1 MKAEIDWEAIPES
14 EYEAYKRRLEIVEL
28 ILDDSI
34 DSETKRR
41 HRERYCEE
49 NGASMRTVSGYVR
62 RYRESGR
69 SGLLFYRR
77 RPKSLRVHD
86 ESLRAK
92 IIELVRELPTR
103 SVPKLRRLLSEN
115 EHYGE
120 KIRLISDRTI
130 YRFLTENGLSR
141 RQRYRL
147 LREDGRRA
155 YRGFEAPHSMALVQG
170 DARDGIWLPLPDG
183 ETRKSYLFLWID
195 DFSRK
200 ILFGKYYL
208 SEKLPC
214 LEDSFRYMLL
224 RWGIPEKIFVDNGA
238 VYISRHFM
246 GILAELEIKQ
256 LRHKPYQAHAKGK
269 IESVNRTVKNDFQA
283 EAALADFHTIEELNS
298 AFWAWVEVMYNKR
311 VHSTTGETPDER
323 FRKGLPKEHR
333 RIDDLQ
339 SFDRMFLWKESR
351 TVSKY
356 GKIKLYSNQYP
367 VQQAPHGTVVQVRF
381 DPFNLDEVYIYDGAN
396 HYLETTTP
404 TKKVT
409 DTAPNIPEES
419 RKSPRKVSQES
430 VAMFT
435 RLREKY
441 RKQLKD
447 AHQIPFSK
455 LFDKHAKEDTNDKR
469 RS

>member
-1 MKAEIDWEAIPES
+1 MKNDIDWEAIPEK
-14 EYEAYKRRLEIVEL
+14 EYRAYTRRLEIVEL

-34 DSETKRR
+34 DSETKKRLQQQ
-41 HRERYCEE
+41 YCEE
-49 NGASMRTVSGYVR
+49 IGLSVRTVANYVK
-62 RYRESGR
+62 RYREKGR
-69 SGLLFYRR
+69 LGLLFYRTR
-77 RPKSLRVHD
+77 RKSLRIHD
-86 ESLRAK
+86 EQLRIK
-92 IIELVRELPTR
+92 IIELVRELPAR
-103 SVPKLRRLLSEN
+103 SVPTLRRLLSEG
-115 EHYGE
+115 EQYAE
-120 KIRLISDRTI
+120 KIGGISDRTI
-130 YRFLTENGLSR
+130 YRFLTENGLTQR
-141 RQRYRL
+141 ERYRL
-147 LREDGRRA
+147 LRESGRRA
-155 YRGFEAPHSMALVQG
+155 YHAFEAPHSLALVQA
-170 DARDGIWLPLPDG
+170 DARDGIWLSCPDG
-183 ETRKSYLFLWID
+183 KVRKSYLFLWLD

-214 LEDSFRYMLL
+214 LEDSFKYMLL
-224 RWGIPEKIFVDNGA
+224 RWGIPFRIYVDNGA

-246 GILAELEIKQ
+246 GVLAELEIKQ

-269 IESVNRTVKNDFQA
+269 IEAVNRTVKNDFQA

-298 AFWAWVEVMYNKR
+298 AFWAWVEVVYNKR

-323 FRKGLPKEHR
+323 FRKGLPEQHR

-339 SFDRMFLWKESR
+339 SFGRMFLWKESR

-367 VQQAPHGTVVQVRF
+367 VQKVPHGTVVQVRF
-381 DPFNLDEVYIYDGAN
+381 DPFDLDEVFIYDAGN
-396 HYLETTTP
+396 HYLETTSP
-404 TKKVT
+404 SKKVT

-419 RKSPRKVSQES
+419 RKSSRKVSQES

-435 RLREKY
+435 RLREKH

-447 AHQIPFSK
+447 AHQMPFSK
-455 LFDKHAKEDTNDKR
+455 LFDKHTKENTNDQR

>member
-1 MKAEIDWEAIPES
+1 MKAEIDWEAIPEA
-14 EYEAYKRRLEIVEL
+14 EYEAYKKRLEITEL
-28 ILDDSI
+28 ILDGTI
-34 DSETKRR
+34 DAETKKR

-49 NGASMRTVSGYVR
+49 NGVSMRTLANYVR
-62 RYRESGR
+62 RYREKGR
-69 SGLLFYRR
+69 GGLLFYHP
-77 RPKSLRVHD
+77 RPKSPRVHD
-86 ESLRAK
+86 RSLRVK

-115 EHYGE
+115 EDYRE

-130 YRFLTENGLSR
+130 YRFLTENGFSR
-141 RQRYRL
+141 RERYRL

-155 YRGFEAPHSMALVQG
+155 YHAFEAPHSMALVQA
-170 DARDGIWLPLPDG
+170 DARDGIWLTLADG
-183 ETRKSYLFLWID
+183 KRKKSYLFLWID

-214 LEDSFRYMLL
+214 LEDSFKYMLL
-224 RWGIPEKIFVDNGA
+224 RWGIPAKIYVDSGA

-246 GILAELEIKQ
+246 GILAELEIRQ

-269 IESVNRTVKNDFQA
+269 VESVNRTVKNDFQS
-283 EAALADFHTIEELNS
+283 EAALADFHTIDELNT
-298 AFWAWVEVMYNKR
+298 AFWAWTDVVYNRR
-311 VHSTTGETPDER
+311 VHSTTGEAPDER
-323 FRKGLPKEHR
+323 FRRGLPEGHR
-333 RIDDLQ
+333 RIDDLE
-339 SFDRMFLWKESR
+339 SFARMFLWKESR

-381 DPFNLDEVYIYDGAN
+381 DPFNLDELYIYDAAN

-419 RKSPRKVSQES
+419 RKSPRKVSQDS

-435 RLREKY
+435 RLREKH
-441 RKQLKD
+441 RRQLKET
-447 AHQIPFSK
+447 HQIPFSK
-455 LFDKHAKEDTNDKR
+455 LFDKHTKEDTDD
-469 RS
+469 